1 MNLFFF
7 KYLIN
12 TTPRASSLV
21 IYYSI
26 LILCMIILHNI
37 PSLTCKPLTIND
49 RKDETVSA
57 TEKEY
62 DTFIGHVPDGEI
74 IILVKGDNTISREP
88 EILINPERNLFILVL
103 TSLKNSKRKL
113 LKVYSFFLKMKEIIS
128 SEAFIKRINL
138 ESDLADI
145 DENEVRDFLKKKSH

>member
-1 MNLFFF
+1 
-7 KYLIN
+7 
-12 TTPRASSLV
+12 
-21 IYYSI
+21 
-26 LILCMIILHNI
+26 MIILHNI

-57 TEKEY
+57 AEKEY
-62 DTFIGHVPDGEI
+62 YTFIGHVPDEEI